1 MEGEGPFVKLE
12 NRAAVVTGAA
22 SGIGRA
28 IAIELA
34 RNGADVIVADVR
46 EAPKSKEENTTTVE
60 EIESHGQRGAFVKT
74 DVGDSDDTKNLIT
87 ETVERFGGIDIF
99 VNNAGISVEGKIH
112 ETPREDWN
120 NVQNVNMNGIYNCM
134 RTAIP
139 HLQESDSGRVI
150 NIASQRGM
158 RGGAVDAKAAYSS
171 SKGAVIQLTRQMAID
186 YGPDGIT
193 VNAIC
198 PGPIDTSMNDMDE
211 SGEFIFDQITLP
223 YVGQP
228 EDIGNAALFLASD
241 AGRYITGHAL
251 VVDGGYLVGTER

>member
-1 MEGEGPFVKLE
+1 MKLA
-12 NRAAVVTGAA
+12 NRTAIVTGAA

-28 IAIELA
+28 IAIEFA
-34 RNGADVIVADVR
+34 KNGADVAVADVR
-46 EAPKSKEENTTTVE
+46 KEPKSTTEKTTTVE
-60 EIESHGQRGAFVKT
+60 EIESHGQRGVFVET
-74 DVGDSDDTKNLIT
+74 DVSDSDDTANLT
-87 ETVERFGGIDIF
+87 EEVVERFGGIDVF

-112 ETPREDWN
+112 NTSPEDWN
-120 NVQNVNMNGIYNCM
+120 KVQDINVNGIYNCM

-139 HLQESDSGRVI
+139 YLQQSDAGRII

-158 RGGAVDAKAAYSS
+158 RGGSVDAKAAYSS
-171 SKGAVIQLTRQMAID
+171 SKGAIIQLTRQMAID

-211 SGEFIFDQITLP
+211 VGEFIFDQITLP

-241 AGRYITGHAL
+241 EAKYITGHTL